1 MKNTTPIFVV
11 LIINTLIKNTA
22 QEIKIL
28 RKGVFH
34 VTLRTSRDSKIDK
47 VEPTMNNMP
56 VSLVTTTLVWVTK
69 NTVISDRA
77 SQWNLKTLRHNHHY
91 RIGNQSTEYVVNA
104 PRYGRMAIQI
114 SRIAGEGVSISTP
127 FIFVAAMKGYH
138 CRCPNTEE
146 SPVITRHFDFD
157 RETL

>member
-56 VSLVTTTLVWVTK
+56 VSLV
-69 NTVISDRA
+69 
-77 SQWNLKTLRHNHHY
+77 
-91 RIGNQSTEYVVNA
+91 
-104 PRYGRMAIQI
+104 PRR
-114 SRIAGEGVSISTP
+114 
-127 FIFVAAMKGYH
+127 
-138 CRCPNTEE
+138 
-146 SPVITRHFDFD
+146 
-157 RETL
+157 